1 MAMAAERSGASRQAD
16 FLGSF
21 WVADIWTASNAHTH
35 GRHPGV
41 DSGDE
46 ALPLMNEVGIGE
58 RMSTLLKIALPDG
71 SVREVPHGTTPA
83 DIAASIGPGL
93 AKAAIAARVDG
104 ELRDIMRPLEG
115 DASLALIT
123 ARDEGDALELARH
136 DFAHVLAEA
145 VQNLFPGTQITFGP
159 STDDGFYYDFAP
171 RDRQF
176 TDEDLPA
183 IEAEMRAIIGRNE
196 PLIRE
201 VWSRAD
207 LIAKWQADGES
218 FKAEWAADLP
228 EGEELTVY
236 RAGQGANAWM
246 DMCRGP
252 HLASTGKLDPQAF
265 KLTRVSGAYWRGDQN
280 NAVLSRVYGTGW
292 LNKKQLDA
300 HLVRLEEAA
309 KRDHRKLGQEMDLFH
324 LQAEAHG
331 SVFWHPKGYLI
342 WRELEA
348 YMRRAIDGGGYKEV
362 KTPQLMDAKQ
372 WEASGHWGK
381 YRENMFVVPDEIP
394 NAEEDGPVLTGKS
407 DLMALKPM
415 NCPAHVLIFRQGI
428 KSYRDLPLRMAEMGC
443 CHRNELHGALHG
455 LMRVRQMTQDDGHIF
470 CREDQIVDEVR
481 TFCDLLDKVYK
492 DLGFETY
499 AIKLAL
505 RPDKRFG
512 TDEMWDRAENDLRE
526 AVRLAGRSGPEY
538 QWEELPGEGAFYSPK
553 LEFHLTDAI
562 GRTWQCGTIQLD
574 YVLPERLDASYVG
587 EDGAKHRPVML
598 HRAILGT
605 FERFIGILIEHH
617 AGRFPVWLAPVQAVV
632 ATIVSDADGY
642 AEEVVAKLRAAGVR
656 VESDLRNE
664 KINYKVREHS
674 LAKVPHLLVVGK
686 READDRTVAI
696 RSLGSEVQQFRD
708 LEGAVDMLR
717 FEAIPPDLK

>member
-1 MAMAAERSGASRQAD
+1 
-16 FLGSF
+16 
-21 WVADIWTASNAHTH
+21 
-35 GRHPGV
+35 
-41 DSGDE
+41 
-46 ALPLMNEVGIGE
+46 
-58 RMSTLLKIALPDG
+58 MSPLLKIALPDG
-71 SVREVPHGTTPA
+71 SVREVPPGTTPA

-93 AKAAIAARVDG
+93 AKAAIAARVNG
-104 ELRDIMRPLEG
+104 ELRDIMRPLEA
-115 DASLALIT
+115 DATLALIT
-123 ARDEGDALELARH
+123 SRDEADALELARH

-171 RDRQF
+171 KERQF

-183 IEAEMRAIIGRNE
+183 IEAEMRAIIGRDE
-196 PLIRE
+196 PLVRE

-265 KLTRVSGAYWRGDQN
+265 KLMRVSGAYWRGDQN
-280 NAVLSRVYGTGW
+280 NPQLSRIYGTGW

-309 KRDHRKLGQEMDLFH
+309 KRDHRRIGQDMDLFH

-331 SVFWHPKGYLI
+331 SVFWHPNGFVIY
-342 WRELEA
+342 RALEA
-348 YMRRAIDGGGYKEV
+348 YMRRRLDAAGYLEV
-362 KTPQLMDAKQ
+362 KTPQIMDARQ
-372 WEASGHWGK
+372 WEQSGHWGK
-381 YRENMFVVPDEIP
+381 YRENMFVIPDEVP
-394 NAEEDGPVLTGKS
+394 NTDDDGPVVS
-407 DLMALKPM
+407 DKAQWMALKPM

-428 KSYRDLPLRMAEMGC
+428 KSYRDLPLRLAEMGC
-443 CHRNELHGALHG
+443 CHRNEPHGALHG
-455 LMRVRQMTQDDGHIF
+455 LMRVRQFTQDDAHIF
-470 CREDQIVDEVR
+470 CREDQIVDEVAK
-481 TFCDLLDKVYK
+481 FCDLLDVIYK
-492 DLGFETY
+492 DLGFPDY

-512 TDEMWDRAENDLRE
+512 SDAMWDWSEQSLRD
-526 AVRLAGRSGPEY
+526 AVAVTGRNTPEWG
-538 QWEELPGEGAFYSPK
+538 WEELPGEGAFYAPK

-562 GRTWQCGTIQLD
+562 GRTWQVGTMQTD
-574 YVLPERLDASYVG
+574 TVLPERLDASYVG

-598 HRAILGT
+598 HRAILGSY
-605 FERFIGILIEHH
+605 ERFIGILIEHY
-617 AGRFPVWLAPVQAVV
+617 AGKFPLWLAPVQVVV
-632 ATIVSDADGY
+632 ATIVSDADNY
-642 AEEVVAKLRAAGVR
+642 ALEVVAALKAAGVR